1 MDLKQIEK
9 FVDQLNDTRVCK
21 TAGCQG
27 RLVPRDVLTRGMG
40 GTTTL
45 VYVCD
50 DCLCIREL
58 EASSKNTPLAN
69 NDISLAAQVA
79 FITAGCTYTTYANA
93 LQLLGIKPVNNHAFM
108 KTLETLHP
116 IVEAM
121 VNAMCEREKQRMKD
135 MNQEELGSWKHAVTC
150 ADGTWMTRG
159 FHSKNATFS
168 IRNYKTG
175 ALLYYMHICQKGQD
189 KIIKEDLYRGTSK
202 SAEGFGAREL
212 LKKAKKEGLNIEI
225 HWQDADSSSSKSVEE
240 VFPNAK
246 VMICGGHAGRAH
258 LKQLQA
264 LAKKKTFTEKFRNK
278 YREQFPQV
286 DTVRCECKRHKAG
299 CGCLSDTF
307 CQRARNNFSNILSS
321 SQLQQSSLSACRHS
335 FTMYKTCTNGMA
347 DSVSSMGSWCS
358 VVADVKTRMS
368 HNAKVGSTTQE
379 RY

>member
-9 FVDQLNDTRVCK
+9 FVDQLNDTRVGK
-21 TAGCQG
+21 TARCQG

-45 VYVCD
+45 EYVCD
-50 DCLCIREL
+50 DCLCIRKL

-79 FITAGCTYTTYANA
+79 FITTGCTYTTYANA

-116 IVEAM
+116 IVEAI

-135 MNQEELGSWKHAVTC
+135 MNQEELGSWKRAVTC
-150 ADGTWMTRG
+150 ADGTWMTQG

-168 IRNYKTG
+168 IWNYQTG

-202 SAEGFGAREL
+202 SAEGYGAREL

-225 HWQDADSSSSKSVEE
+225 H
-240 VFPNAK
+240 
-246 VMICGGHAGRAH
+246 
-258 LKQLQA
+258 
-264 LAKKKTFTEKFRNK
+264 
-278 YREQFPQV
+278 
-286 DTVRCECKRHKAG
+286 
-299 CGCLSDTF
+299 
-307 CQRARNNFSNILSS
+307 
-321 SQLQQSSLSACRHS
+321 
-335 FTMYKTCTNGMA
+335 
-347 DSVSSMGSWCS
+347 
-358 VVADVKTRMS
+358 
-368 HNAKVGSTTQE
+368 
-379 RY
+379 